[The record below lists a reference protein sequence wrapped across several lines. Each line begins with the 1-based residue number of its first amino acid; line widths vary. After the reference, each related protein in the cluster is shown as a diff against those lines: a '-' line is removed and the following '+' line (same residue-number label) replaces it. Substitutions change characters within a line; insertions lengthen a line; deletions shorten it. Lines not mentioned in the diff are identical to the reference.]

1 MRPALPSPGEV
12 IPSELTERCLR
23 WSNRRFRYRPAGE
36 VIDAGRYGVEPI
48 DEAPAKSFVIEHH
61 YSGSFPAARYRV
73 GMFERVPF
81 QRNRLVGVAVFSVPM
96 AQTVIPKYL
105 DLEAARGVEL
115 GRFILT
121 DDVPANGESWFL
133 ARAFRH
139 LRRDLPQI
147 AGVVSFCD
155 PVPRFDGAGR
165 EVKRTHTGVIYRSH
179 NARSAGSTLPRT
191 VLLMPNG
198 QAVSGRTLSKI
209 RTGERGHDYARRQ
222 LLEAGAPHRC
232 LGEDARAW
240 LQRLQREGFFR
251 SIRHPGNLAFTWH
264 W

>member
-1 MRPALPSPGEV
+1 MRPALPSPVEAM
-12 IPSELTERCLR
+12 PFELTERCLR
-23 WSNRRFRYRPAGE
+23 WNNRRFRYRPAGE

-48 DEAPAKSFVIEHH
+48 DEAPAKAFVIEHH

-81 QRNRLVGVAVFSVPM
+81 HRTRLVGVAVFSVPM
-96 AQTVIPKYL
+96 TQTVIPKYL
-105 DLEAARGVEL
+105 DLEPAKGAEL
-115 GRFILT
+115 GRFVLV

-155 PVPRFDGAGR
+155 PVPRFDGDGR

-179 NARSAGSTLPRT
+179 NARTAGRTLPRT

-198 QAVSGRTLSKI
+198 LAVSGRTLSKI
-209 RTGERGHDYARRQ
+209 RTGERGHEYARRQ
-222 LLEAGAPHRC
+222 LLAAGAPHRC
-232 LGEDARAW
+232 LGEESHAW

-251 SIRHPGNLAFTWH
+251 SVRHPGNLAFTWR